1 MATGATAY
9 KITGWTTEL
18 MGPRVVIKGNVTKL
32 TEDDEGEV
40 ASRGSWTGSVTY
52 TGAQFANRTGAEQ
65 RADLIAA
72 VKSDVRNVAIAAK
85 KIT

>member
-1 MATGATAY
+1 MAAGSTAY

-18 MGPRVVIKGNVTKL
+18 TGRGVTLKGNVTKY
-32 TEDDEGEV
+32 TEDDEGV
-40 ASRGSWTGSVTY
+40 VDSKGSWTGSVTY

-72 VKSDVRNVAIAAK
+72 VKAEVRNVAIAAK
-85 KIT
+85 TIT